1 MPSQKI
7 IPKDKNFS
15 RINLEK
21 KRFSEKIAFRPRN
34 PTLSNVHERTVIEI
48 DLFENSIVH
57 LYELISPDRR
67 PTPSQS
73 HKSFA
78 RHRYKKRKRG
88 KFVGKEL
95 DRQKETYMERDIKIP
110 SQTNRDIQ
118 IEKEIHRER
127 QRDSQTEKITRNIES
142 KIGEQSSNRST
153 YREVHT
159 DLELMQTQTNGII
172 LAIHKVRKR
181 EIGNATTAT

>member
-95 DRQKETYMERDIKIP
+95 DRQKETAPRQTERDIHGERYIDTFTDKQRYIDRKGD
-110 SQTNRDIQ
+110 THRDEEGDLEGKERYRH
-118 IEKEIHRER
+118 IERDREIRR
-127 QRDSQTEKITRNIES
+127 QRRLPETLNPK
-142 KIGEQSSNRST
+142 
-153 YREVHT
+153 
-159 DLELMQTQTNGII
+159 
-172 LAIHKVRKR
+172 
-181 EIGNATTAT
+181 